1 MQANEQFTPLQHT
14 YNETCKIIVP
24 YYIVDAGCGSLRG
37 YVRGSLA
44 RHKYIC
50 IQKKKSQLHYYT
62 FFCILTIS
70 GFGIGSI
77 HMYLYYHTCYQIW
90 QEMKKILLTLT
101 HFSAD
106 SVCTGKY
113 PDDPSYSRWVTQ
125 RKKRFIFWARSAVI
139 HSHQI
144 VYMTVCL

>member
-24 YYIVDAGCGSLRG
+24 YYIIDAGCGSLRG
-37 YVRGSLA
+37 YYVRGSLA
-44 RHKYIC
+44 RHKYIYLYT
-50 IQKKKSQLHYYT
+50 KKKSQLHYYT
-62 FFCILTIS
+62 FFLYTYN
-70 GFGIGSI
+70 FGIWNCKYTTI

-90 QEMKKILLTLT
+90 QKMKKIHLTLT

-125 RKKRFIFWARSAVI
+125 HKKDLFFG
-139 HSHQI
+139 HGQ
-144 VYMTVCL
+144 L